1 MYKQIDGVNLKN
13 IPMILLSTASS
24 SVIDYYNGPIYVAYQ
39 SGYIHAEIKAKEIGA
54 TLFETGGSVTT
65 TALDI
70 ALRFGARKIIFVG
83 VDLAYTGG
91 YSHASGEGRRIE
103 NTDGLRQ
110 VRSNTGGMVYT
121 SKNLDIYRKW
131 IERRLEGVRDTE
143 VYNTGDGA
151 EIKGTVLVKDFM
163 SLRL

>member
-1 MYKQIDGVNLKN
+1 
-13 IPMILLSTASS
+13 
-24 SVIDYYNGPIYVAYQ
+24 
-39 SGYIHAEIKAKEIGA
+39 
-54 TLFETGGSVTT
+54 
-65 TALDI
+65 
-70 ALRFGARKIIFVG
+70 
-83 VDLAYTGG
+83 
-91 YSHASGEGRRIE
+91 
-103 NTDGLRQ
+103 
-110 VRSNTGGMVYT
+110 MVYT

>member
-1 MYKQIDGVNLKN
+1 M
-13 IPMILLSTASS
+13 
-24 SVIDYYNGPIYVAYQ
+24 
-39 SGYIHAEIKAKEIGA
+39 
-54 TLFETGGSVTT
+54 
-65 TALDI
+65 
-70 ALRFGARKIIFVG
+70 G

-91 YSHASGEGRRIE
+91 YSHALGEGRKIE

-121 SKNLDIYRKW
+121 SKNSDIYRKW

-151 EIKGTVLVKDFM
+151 EIKGTVWVKEFM

>member
-1 MYKQIDGVNLKN
+1 MLQVISQESLSIEGIIPDAVIITDPQPLMYKQIDGVNLKN

-70 ALRFGARKIIFVG
+70 ALRFGARKLF
-83 VDLAYTGG
+83 
-91 YSHASGEGRRIE
+91 S
-103 NTDGLRQ
+103 
-110 VRSNTGGMVYT
+110 
-121 SKNLDIYRKW
+121 W
-131 IERRLEGVRDTE
+131 
-143 VYNTGDGA
+143 
-151 EIKGTVLVKDFM
+151 VLI
-163 SLRL
+163 